1 MLALMHSR
9 FMLVFSLI
17 TIVSA
22 RVLVTYAIRLLTFV
36 LGFMRWWCERIRPDF
51 GFLFFSFSQFEI
63 RLGTSWINSERKYK
77 IQKMSFLRSNNAIAK
92 FLTECR
98 ISISSDIYD
107 LLLLSDQTNT
117 PLTYNEYDG
126 CDIWVELSLC
136 YHWVILVCAHVFKHE
151 FKYVFNARESLS
163 MI

>member
-1 MLALMHSR
+1 MNEFDRTS
-9 FMLVFSLI
+9 VF
-17 TIVSA
+17 
-22 RVLVTYAIRLLTFV
+22 
-36 LGFMRWWCERIRPDF
+36 C
-51 GFLFFSFSQFEI
+51 FFSFSQFEI

-117 PLTYNEYDG
+117 PLTYNGYD
-126 CDIWVELSLC
+126 I
-136 YHWVILVCAHVFKHE
+136 
-151 FKYVFNARESLS
+151 
-163 MI
+163 